1 MYYQELIIIIMN
13 YWYYI
18 LWFSCCM
25 MWLFLF
31 LFSGVTS
38 FALLQRMLN
47 FVQGLQYYMSYEVL
61 EPNYRHLENKLSR
74 VVTIDEVLALHTG
87 QLNTLSLPF
96 ICTCSLFLSF
106 LSSVYL
112 NIIFSFFLLSFQI
125 FWIVVWKTVYSL
137 IVKWLSSM
145 IAYFSAVSRL
155 ETSCRCVYPPSPS
168 LPLSLLLLLL

>member
-1 MYYQELIIIIMN
+1 MYVLSRAHNNYYELLVLYIVIQLLHDVII
-13 YWYYI
+13 
-18 LWFSCCM
+18 
-25 MWLFLF
+25 LF

-61 EPNYRHLENKLSR
+61 EPNYRHLESKLSR

-87 QLNTLSLPF
+87 QQNTLSLPF

-125 FWIVVWKTVYSL
+125 FWIVV
-137 IVKWLSSM
+137 
-145 IAYFSAVSRL
+145 
-155 ETSCRCVYPPSPS
+155 
-168 LPLSLLLLLL
+168 